1 METLFTYGELTT
13 DCYKFISNFDIYI
26 LFNYIFHL
34 KGTETHKPAFSF
46 KNWYLGNATS
56 LYRLTSRA
64 HQCPCVSTKTAPS
77 PTSDDGV
84 PESSDHLIQ
93 AKLLDSCSLS
103 NKHLLSISR
112 FQVVLEFTI
121 LMTNRE
127 MKRVCHFRQVKSES
141 WIIGRMVIVLCF
153 RSGAWWDIRADVNHH
168 SPPVSRNR
176 FKYII
181 PS

>member
-1 METLFTYGELTT
+1 METLFTYGELIT

-26 LFNYIFHL
+26 FFIYIFHL
-34 KGTETHKPAFSF
+34 KGMDTHKPAFSF

-64 HQCPCVSTKTAPS
+64 HQCPCVYTKTAPS
-77 PTSDDGV
+77 PTSDDGD

-112 FQVVLEFTI
+112 F
-121 LMTNRE
+121 
-127 MKRVCHFRQVKSES
+127 SS
-141 WIIGRMVIVLCF
+141 CF
-153 RSGAWWDIRADVNHH
+153 RIHH
-168 SPPVSRNR
+168 LKGTGPG
-176 FKYII
+176 
-181 PS
+181 